1 MLYLFGS
8 FMLILHYLSPTD
20 GTDYIIGINESTTEF
35 LFEGAPQQECIQINI
50 LNDEIVEQNE
60 SFLVIINTTLTS
72 RTVSL
77 NPQYAFVNITDD
89 DGIHLLFC
97 I

>member
-1 MLYLFGS
+1 MSTNYNTMFSL
-8 FMLILHYLSPTD
+8 LSPTD
-20 GTDYIIGINESTTEF
+20 GTDYSIGINESTTEF

-50 LNDEIVEQNE
+50 LDDETVEQNE

>member
-1 MLYLFGS
+1 MLYMFGS

-20 GTDYIIGINESTTEF
+20 GTDYSIGINESTTEF

-50 LNDEIVEQNE
+50 LDDEIVEQNE

-72 RTVSL
+72 QTVSL
-77 NPQYAFVNITDD
+77 NPQYVFVNITDD
-89 DGIHLLFC
+89 EGIQLLLC